1 MDPTEVPNYFKGDY
15 KEINKRLSNVK
26 WLSELTSDFITDYIK
41 FCTILVSAME
51 GCIPEYNSKKK
62 TRNIYLTPEA
72 IRKKDLKN
80 KLWQKYT
87 RSRGDYDRRRY
98 NKVKNELRSLTRKLK
113 LKFEANIVANI
124 KTSPKSFCS
133 YVKSRTKAKSKIPV
147 LTKPDGTE
155 AISSSDKAET
165 FNNFFSSNFTDERL
179 EDIPESTEE
188 YFLGD
193 YLDGFI
199 ITPKMVSEN
208 IQGLNLG
215 KSPGSDGWRPSQ
227 YFSKNR

>member
-1 MDPTEVPNYFKGDY
+1 
-15 KEINKRLSNVK
+15 
-26 WLSELTSDFITDYIK
+26 
-41 FCTILVSAME
+41 ME

-72 IRKKDLKN
+72 LREKDLKN

-87 RSRGDYDRRRY
+87 RSRGNYDRRRY

-113 LKFEANIVANI
+113 LKFEANIAANI
-124 KTSPKSFCS
+124 KTSPKSFWS
-133 YVKSRTKAKSKIPV
+133 YVKSKAKAKSKIPV

-165 FNNFFSSNFTDERL
+165 LNNFFSSNFTDERI

-199 ITPKMVSEN
+199 ITPKMVSEK
-208 IQGLNLG
+208 IQGLNPG
-215 KSPGSDGWRPSQ
+215 KSPGPDLWHPFPLKKLCDMIKEPLAILSQKSLREGVVPSQ
-227 YFSKNR
+227 

>member
-1 MDPTEVPNYFKGDY
+1 
-15 KEINKRLSNVK
+15 
-26 WLSELTSDFITDYIK
+26 
-41 FCTILVSAME
+41 ME

-62 TRNIYLTPEA
+62 TRNIYLTAKA

-87 RSRGDYDRRRY
+87 RSRGNYDRRRY

-113 LKFEANIVANI
+113 LKFEANIAANI
-124 KTSPKSFCS
+124 KTSPKSFWS
-133 YVKSRTKAKSKIPV
+133 YVKGKTKAKSKIPV
-147 LTKPDGTE
+147 LAKPDGTE

-165 FNNFFSSNFTDERL
+165 LNNFFRSNFTDERL
-179 EDIPESTEE
+179 EHIPESTEE

-199 ITPKMVSEN
+199 ITPIRVSEK
-208 IQGLNLG
+208 IQGINPG
-215 KSPGSDGWRPSQ
+215 KSPGPDGWHPFPLKMLCDMSPSQ